1 MLKTSLHRGIFIFF
15 LSTLCMGLTL
25 GKIIMSI
32 SMIGL
37 FVNWFFE
44 GNFKEKKKIN
54 NIRGYVPII
63 LSGVFLL
70 ELLWMVF
77 TKDYS
82 SGLSSL
88 RTKLPLL
95 VLPLVIGTSNTINK
109 KELKIIITS
118 FLIGAIISSFIAYL
132 VDGGWLNKKTNSGTS
147 RDISITMSHIRYS
160 VILCFSILIILHL
173 MIKKQIKKWIAIILS
188 IWLLFLIYK
197 MASLTAIIGFTM
209 GLVSYTFY
217 WFKQAQTKYQKRIFY
232 VLVSA
237 FLILFLSVFSVI
249 NDFYTIKNQL
259 SFEELP
265 EKSDFGEEYIHDKH
279 NEALENGYYIWR
291 YIAETEIQSAWT
303 KRSDIAFGGLDK
315 KSQKIK
321 FTLYR
326 YLTSKGLK
334 KDKTGIEQLSDN
346 EIRLIEKGA
355 TSAIYYNALSLRIR
369 EVLFEWENYKTT
381 KNPNNHS
388 FTQRIFFVKI
398 GLEIIKNAPIFGHG
412 CGAVKKQYANYYTQ
426 NKTLIKLDNQLLAH
440 NQFLTQTINLGI
452 FGALIWI
459 FLLMI
464 PLIRLKTDY
473 QPLLNAFSLM
483 MLVAFFSDDMLERQA
498 GLTIFATIYYLFIF
512 TSSNLELKKL
522 FLLKKNT
529 E

>member
-15 LSTLCMGLTL
+15 LSTLCIGLTL

-37 FVNWFFE
+37 FVNWFIE

-54 NIRGYVPII
+54 DSRGYVPII
-63 LSGVFLL
+63 LLAVFFL

-77 TKDYS
+77 TKEPV

-95 VLPLVIGTSNTINK
+95 VLPLVIGTSNTINN

-118 FLIGAIISSFIAYL
+118 FLIGVVISSFIAYC
-132 VDGGWLNKKTNSGTS
+132 VDLGWINKKINSGTS

-160 VILCFSILIILHL
+160 IILCFSILTILHL
-173 MIKKQIKKWIAIILS
+173 MLKKKIKKWIAISLSVWIL
-188 IWLLFLIYK
+188 ILIYK
-197 MASLTAIIGFTM
+197 MASLTAIIGLTT
-209 GLVSYTFY
+209 GLLAYAFY
-217 WFKQAQTKYQKRIFY
+217 WFKQEQTKNQKRIFY
-232 VLVSA
+232 VFVSA
-237 FLILFLSVFSVI
+237 FLFLVFSIFSII

-265 EKSDFGEEYIHDKH
+265 EKTNLGEEYIHDKH

-291 YIAETEIQSAWT
+291 YIAETEVQNAWNE
-303 KRSDIAFGGLDK
+303 RSEIAFGELDK
-315 KSQKIK
+315 KGQQLK

-334 KDKTGIEQLSDN
+334 KDRTGVKQLSEN

-355 TSAIYYNALSLRIR
+355 TSSISYNALALRIR

-388 FTQRIFFVKI
+388 FTQRIFFGKI
-398 GLEIIKNAPIFGHG
+398 GLEIIKKAPIFGHG
-412 CGAVKKQYANYYTQ
+412 TGATKKQYANYYSE
-426 NKTLIKLDNQLLAH
+426 NKTLMKLDNQLLAH

-452 FGALIWI
+452 FGAIIWI
-459 FLLMI
+459 FLLI
-464 PLIRLKTDY
+464 LPLKKLKTDHR
-473 QPLLNAFSLM
+473 PLLNAFSLM
-483 MLVAFFSDDMLERQA
+483 MLIAFFSDDMLERQA

-512 TSSNLELKKL
+512 TSSDLELKNL
-522 FLLKKNT
+522 FFLKKNT